1 MTGSRDVTSESD
13 ASTDVSE
20 SAETSKSTDTSDTSE
35 STDTSESADVSELT
49 AVAFVGRKT
58 ARLLV
63 DDGIDASDIDD
74 KRVSYTDLVDAG
86 VNPGV
91 AARIRRA
98 HSLSWSFTSDGA
110 DLERRSAQV
119 RGLGDAER
127 AWVAASSGDWE
138 ASERAAGNH
147 PGDDADT
154 PELGSVWEVLSRP
167 TALSTLPDIDA
178 DLVARFHEG
187 GIRSVRRLATV
198 DAVTVA
204 DALALDEETV
214 RRWRATARR
223 HRD

>member
-1 MTGSRDVTSESD
+1 MTGSRDVPSEPG
-13 ASTDVSE
+13 ASTDV
-20 SAETSKSTDTSDTSE
+20 
-35 STDTSESADVSELT
+35 SESADVSELT
-49 AVAFVGRKT
+49 ALAFVGRKT

-63 DDGIDASDIDD
+63 DGGIDASDIDG
-74 KRVSYTDLVDAG
+74 KRVSYTGLVDAG

-138 ASERAAGNH
+138 TRDWPVGGGRDR
-147 PGDDADT
+147 PGDPGT
-154 PELGSVWEVLSRP
+154 PELGSVWEELSRP

-223 HRD
+223 HRE